1 MFAWRGGSRRIVTK
15 DGRILYVENAKKVK
29 FVQSI
34 LVKQRKIGN
43 AYLPVIGLS
52 FNEKQIIRPS
62 DGIIST
68 NNFFLFYYYYFF

>member
-1 MFAWRGGSRRIVTK
+1 MFAWRGGSRRIVAK

-29 FVQSI
+29 FVKSI

-62 DGIIST
+62 EPLLFRQTTI
-68 NNFFLFYYYYFF
+68 FYY